1 MLSISAGGVEII
13 MWILVYFRKSPSS
26 LLVRG
31 IGDVNADSK
40 QEPVIGRSGHI
51 VKWKGRKTKGKGK
64 G

>member
-1 MLSISAGGVEII
+1 

-26 LLVRG
+26 LLEVRG

-40 QEPVIGRSGHI
+40 QESVIGRSGHV
-51 VKWKGRKTKGKGK
+51 VKWKGRKTKGEGK